1 MVVKKINIVSL
12 VISLAFA
19 LMLAFLSNKGT
30 PLLNLSNNLF
40 LIGLFI
46 LIIAII
52 LYLYDAHLFRHLFFR
67 RHQTDDDNESVATDQ
82 PVFYTELRRSFLW
95 IGLGEIVA
103 SIVISF
109 L

>member
-1 MVVKKINIVSL
+1 MVVKRINIVSL
-12 VISLAFA
+12 IISLAFA

-52 LYLYDAHLFRHLFFR
+52 LYLYDAHLFRHLFFH
-67 RHQTDDDNESVATDQ
+67 RHKATADDETTAAEQ
-82 PVFYTELRRSFLW
+82 PAFYTELRRSFLW
-95 IGLGEIVA
+95 IGLGEIIA